1 MSPIITPGVQ
11 VLLKLSIV
19 LLVVFAYLF
28 VARLL
33 RGVPAKRGRR
43 L

>member
-1 MSPIITPGVQ
+1 MSPIITSGVP
-11 VLLKLSIV
+11 VLKLLV
-19 LLVVFAYLF
+19 VVLVVFAYLF

-33 RGVPAKRGRR
+33 RGVPAKRRRR

>member
-1 MSPIITPGVQ
+1 
-11 VLLKLSIV
+11 LKLLVV

-33 RGVPAKRGRR
+33 RGVPAKRRRR

>member
-1 MSPIITPGVQ
+1 MSPIINPGVQ
-11 VLLKLSIV
+11 VLLKLLIV

-33 RGVPAKRGRR
+33 RGVPAKRRRR

>member
-11 VLLKLSIV
+11 VLVKLLIV

-33 RGVPAKRGRR
+33 RGVPAKRRRR

>member
-1 MSPIITPGVQ
+1 MSPIITPGVP
-11 VLLKLSIV
+11 VLKLLV
-19 LLVVFAYLF
+19 VVLVVFAYLF

-33 RGVPAKRGRR
+33 RGVPAKRRRR